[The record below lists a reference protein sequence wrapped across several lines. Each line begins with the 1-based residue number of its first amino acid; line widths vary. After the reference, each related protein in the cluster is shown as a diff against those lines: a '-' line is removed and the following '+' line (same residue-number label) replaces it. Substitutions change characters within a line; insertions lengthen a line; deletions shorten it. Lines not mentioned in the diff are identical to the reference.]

1 MIKQIPDEKLNKTDG
16 GFSLLEVIISVAILA
31 LVTIP
36 LLNYFMDSLEHSARM
51 ARRQQA
57 TLAAQ
62 EVTEKLKAV
71 DMLIQPFK
79 PATGEEDSSD
89 DTRSVY
95 TVPYLFELLGIPYS
109 NLENDDY
116 EGKFGDD
123 GKGEAVFEGSLTTN
137 SGTFDVRVTVSTDVP
152 ANDVQRPLIFGID
165 DTRDVFILE
174 QSQKEEVL
182 AYFTAANI
190 AAGGLLSQSE
200 IENSLTRIM
209 HINVGYEL
217 ESSEDIENDKNGY
230 FTVQA
235 QYEYKCNAL
244 NDTYFSTYLKDV
256 RLSSLQNIYLL
267 FNSMAGG
274 DQIKLNIS
282 DQAVALFEDEDEDM
296 SFEVDPITYK
306 DICLGLYLISQN
318 FDDLIDAGESC
329 SLELTGHRDWI
340 SVHSNL
346 SSVENGNN
354 EGTEDNV
361 VPKHDLAGNGTPT
374 RLISLTTEIFKKD
387 HDATDEALAVIETTK
402 GE

>member
-1 MIKQIPDEKLNKTDG
+1 MAKQIPDEKLNRTDG

-71 DMLIQPFK
+71 DMLIQSYK
-79 PATGEEDSSD
+79 LTTGEENTSD
-89 DTRSVY
+89 VY

-267 FNSMAGG
+267 YYSMAGS

-318 FDDLIDAGESC
+318 IDDLIEAGESY
-329 SLELTGHRDWI
+329 SLELTGYKDWI
-340 SVHSNL
+340 SLHSNL
-346 SSVENGNN
+346 PSVEDGNN
-354 EGTEDNV
+354 EGTEDKVEPN
-361 VPKHDLAGNGTPT
+361 HDLAGNGTPT
-374 RLISLTTEIFKKD
+374 RLISITTEIFKKD